1 MNTRRV
7 LVTALSCIVL
17 AFIIKGYCV
26 FQQVG
31 SVTDA
36 SFDCATET
44 LKSFLYLA
52 VVFVAVIIAP
62 FVFKI
67 KV

>member
-1 MNTRRV
+1 MNTHQV
-7 LVTALSCIVL
+7 LVTSLCCIVL
-17 AFIIKGYCV
+17 AFIIKGYCI

-31 SVTDA
+31 SATGTEF
-36 SFDCATET
+36 SCAEET

-52 VVFVAVIIAP
+52 GVFVAAIAWP

>member
-1 MNTRRV
+1 MNTRQV
-7 LVTALSCIVL
+7 SVVSLVCIVL

-26 FQQVG
+26 FQQVD
-31 SVTDA
+31 S

-52 VVFVAVIIAP
+52 VVFVAAIAWP
-62 FVFKI
+62 FIFKI